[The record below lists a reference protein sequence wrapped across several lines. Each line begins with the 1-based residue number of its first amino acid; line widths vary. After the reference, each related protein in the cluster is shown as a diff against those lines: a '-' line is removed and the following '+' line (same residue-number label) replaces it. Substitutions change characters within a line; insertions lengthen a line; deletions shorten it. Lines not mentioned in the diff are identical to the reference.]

1 MSSRRPRKA
10 PSGRRE
16 KKQRPRGSWFGQI
29 LIGMMVVV
37 AMGLLGLATGIALM
51 VSQIPSVDSLLAARP
66 LGTTKILDREGRV
79 VASVQNGENRE
90 IVPLA
95 DISPSLQHAVVA
107 SEDIRFFEHHG
118 LDPRALMR
126 ALFSSGKAGGGSTL
140 TQQLAKN
147 LFLNADRTATRKIAD
162 MYLAI
167 QLERT
172 LPKEKILEMYLNQ
185 VYFGH
190 GAYGVESA
198 SRKYFGKK
206 AKNINDAEAAMLA
219 GLLPAPEYYS
229 PYRNPKPAKER
240 QAIVL
245 KRMVD
250 AGFLTAAEAE
260 KNAKKELQYANTP
273 DYAYRAP
280 YFTSQVLTQLSDR
293 LGADLVMRGAL
304 KIYTTMDLTMQ
315 EEAEGL
321 IRRGVGR
328 LAGMHVGEGALV
340 AIEPGTGAVRALV
353 GGTNYDKSPF
363 NRAVQAH
370 RQPGSTFK
378 PFVYLTAFTKGYGPY
393 TTVADVPTN
402 FGRYAPQNY
411 DRTFRGVITFERA
424 VASSVNVAA
433 VKVANMVGI
442 ENVIKTAQACGI
454 KSPLEPNLSLALG
467 SAEVTPLELASAY
480 ATLGASGAYAEP
492 HFVTRVEDHNGN
504 LIDQFPVATQAAV
517 PEEAVWALNTCLKAV
532 VNYGSGTAANF
543 GRPCAGKTGTTSDA
557 RDTWFAGYTPDLACV
572 IWLGNDDN
580 SKLAPSAT
588 GGALAAPLWAQF
600 MKVAHAGL
608 PVRDLKTSGSGVGS
622 HLSSG
627 QESGTGGKTPVNP
640 DASPDAPTESASPA
654 LPVPSA
660 DGLEG
665 HPLDEPI
672 QIEPSPEDVGTKIPT
687 ARPVPPIKRSF
698 PTARP
703 ATPEPEAEPS
713 MDVIQ

>member
-1 MSSRRPRKA
+1 
-10 PSGRRE
+10 
-16 KKQRPRGSWFGQI
+16 
-29 LIGMMVVV
+29 
-37 AMGLLGLATGIALM
+37 
-51 VSQIPSVDSLLAARP
+51 
-66 LGTTKILDREGRV
+66 
-79 VASVQNGENRE
+79 
-90 IVPLA
+90 
-95 DISPSLQHAVVA
+95 
-107 SEDIRFFEHHG
+107 
-118 LDPRALMR
+118 
-126 ALFSSGKAGGGSTL
+126 
-140 TQQLAKN
+140 
-147 LFLNADRTATRKIAD
+147 
-162 MYLAI
+162 
-167 QLERT
+167 
-172 LPKEKILEMYLNQ
+172 
-185 VYFGH
+185 
-190 GAYGVESA
+190 
-198 SRKYFGKK
+198 
-206 AKNINDAEAAMLA
+206 MLA

-240 QAIVL
+240 QEIVL

-250 AGFLTAAEAE
+250 AGYLTPQQELKEAE
-260 KNAKKELQYANTP
+260 RVLSYANTP

-280 YFTSQVLTQLSDR
+280 YFTSQVLAQLSDR

-304 KIYTTMDLTMQ
+304 KIYTTMDLNLQ

-321 IRRGVGR
+321 MRRGVGK
-328 LAGMHVGEGALV
+328 LHGMHVSEGALV
-340 AIEPGTGAVRALV
+340 AVEPGTGAVRALV
-353 GGTNYDKSPF
+353 GGTNYDASPF

-504 LIDQFPVATQAAV
+504 LIDQFPVTTQAAV
-517 PEEAVWALNTCLKAV
+517 PEEAVRALNTCLKAV

-627 QESGTGGKTPVNP
+627 QETGSAKSSANP
-640 DASPDAPTESASPA
+640 EDGASPEVPSESATPA

-665 HPLDEPI
+665 RPLDEPI
-672 QIEPSPEDVGTKIPT
+672 QLEPSPDENPGKAPT
-687 ARPVPPIKRSF
+687 ARPVATSRPVKIPTSRSF
-698 PTARP
+698 PTPRA
-703 ATPEPEAEPS
+703 ATPEPDAMPS